1 MELPDL
7 NERTDFDANIN
18 RPSTSSPWGKDMKL
32 STLGTR
38 RSNFKVTQNLDSLT
52 DFCMPYIVLVKT
64 YNNPFRRGISRTIR
78 RILTKPGRHMQAIP
92 IVTTTRIMKIKSQG
106 YTWPKID
113 LVDASFSISLG
124 RVAFLVY
131 VVFRS
136 NRVFRI
142 CLKWRISTWI
152 K

>member
-18 RPSTSSPWGKDMKL
+18 RPSTSSPWGKGMKL

-52 DFCMPYIVLVKT
+52 DFCMPYIFLVKT
-64 YNNPFRRGISRTIR
+64 YNNPFRRGISRTIQ

-113 LVDASFSISLG
+113 LVDASFSIFLG